1 MRKIIYR
8 LYERSL
14 SRVIEPKSLP
24 KHVGVILDGNR
35 RWAERKISTTTK
47 DGHAAVA
54 AKIREFL
61 GWCDDL
67 GIQVVTLYLL
77 STDNL
82 TGRKPGELDDLLEI
96 IAGVTSELSAAQL
109 WSIKWV
115 GDAEGLP
122 EHLVS
127 ALKDA
132 EKKTKGLGKTHVN
145 LAVGYGGRKEIADAM
160 RAIVTKHAKKGAS
173 IESLAEQLTPEMIG
187 KNMYTGNQPDPEL
200 VIRTSGEQRVSNFL
214 IWQSAYSELYFEE
227 ALWPDFRR
235 VDFLRAIRAFE
246 NRNRRFGT

>member
-1 MRKIIYR
+1 M
-8 LYERSL
+8 
-14 SRVIEPKSLP
+14 
-24 KHVGVILDGNR
+24 
-35 RWAERKISTTTK
+35 STTAK
-47 DGHAAVA
+47 DGHAAGA

-173 IESLAEQLTPEMIG
+173 IESLAEQLTEAARFHDYRYASNPITDGTLPAIPGARFAADLHEQG
-187 KNMYTGNQPDPEL
+187 PT
-200 VIRTSGEQRVSNFL
+200 RTLPLHRLQN
-214 IWQSAYSELYFEE
+214 
-227 ALWPDFRR
+227 
-235 VDFLRAIRAFE
+235 
-246 NRNRRFGT
+246 